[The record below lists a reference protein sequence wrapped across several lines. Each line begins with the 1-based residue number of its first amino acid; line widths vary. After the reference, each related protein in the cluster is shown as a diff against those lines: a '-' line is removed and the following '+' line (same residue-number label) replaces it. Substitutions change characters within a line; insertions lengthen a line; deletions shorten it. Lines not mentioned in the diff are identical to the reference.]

1 MPDVNKR
8 DYSPVSNPK
17 FGVNHKVRKQ
27 AREEKKA
34 EIKHH
39 NSKAEQKGLKETYE
53 RLAEQ
58 ENRKREEINKTI
70 KEQGYYNGPNGEHYE
85 VKLKKVNADYFA
97 KQKASMKV
105 RPTFF
110 FGAGLLNRIDVFINT
125 MMNRVA
131 TFFANLFTRGK
142 AQNEQIPSEYS
153 EAPNAFSGTKKM
165 DISYDDTIVSKDKS
179 INLVNELYQQNEKSG
194 ISNAKREFQLWMNSN
209 REYTTNPRDMV
220 FDYMKAATLQGIIT
234 DEKGITDALTY
245 AFENKCEYSQE
256 NDTVLMYFQM
266 KNGEIGAIGV
276 NGKGEIFTP
285 ETVVVDGNKIQNPIT
300 MEKMGDK
307 IPEKVAF
314 MSEQIK
320 ESQGLLRQF
329 SNEVGF
335 SKDSLQQVREYL
347 ERNDNH
353 DYDEHLKKIEETL
366 VDRNAIG
373 AINEFITKVDFRGE
387 INDVN
392 TVMNVSV
399 LRPMMMMNQ
408 MANPGQYSPVFNQA
422 YDQLTKGLSIDNAFA
437 VAETMLVNKDN
448 ELTIVPRETQKLI
461 TLHID
466 ELQAKGIPAKDVI
479 GIVQSYNESSIEM
492 AQINKQLID
501 FEISNGASAKDVIAT
516 KREME
521 INIEKIAESIEKEM
535 TKLDANTVIEDARNN
550 AQNTITGIYLANL
563 KQQEVLL
570 VAEKLPE
577 GYIREGF
584 MVAAGLSQEEFI
596 PENNTV
602 DEENRDAVYEDGP
615 DHDL

>member
-1 MPDVNKR
+1 M
-8 DYSPVSNPK
+8 
-17 FGVNHKVRKQ
+17 
-27 AREEKKA
+27 
-34 EIKHH
+34 
-39 NSKAEQKGLKETYE
+39 
-53 RLAEQ
+53 
-58 ENRKREEINKTI
+58 
-70 KEQGYYNGPNGEHYE
+70 
-85 VKLKKVNADYFA
+85 
-97 KQKASMKV
+97 
-105 RPTFF
+105 
-110 FGAGLLNRIDVFINT
+110 
-125 MMNRVA
+125 
-131 TFFANLFTRGK
+131 
-142 AQNEQIPSEYS
+142 
-153 EAPNAFSGTKKM
+153 
-165 DISYDDTIVSKDKS
+165 
-179 INLVNELYQQNEKSG
+179 
-194 ISNAKREFQLWMNSN
+194 
-209 REYTTNPRDMV
+209 
-220 FDYMKAATLQGIIT
+220 
-234 DEKGITDALTY
+234 
-245 AFENKCEYSQE
+245 
-256 NDTVLMYFQM
+256 
-266 KNGEIGAIGV
+266 
-276 NGKGEIFTP
+276 
-285 ETVVVDGNKIQNPIT
+285 
-300 MEKMGDK
+300 
-307 IPEKVAF
+307 
-314 MSEQIK
+314 
-320 ESQGLLRQF
+320 
-329 SNEVGF
+329 
-335 SKDSLQQVREYL
+335 REYL

-466 ELQAKGIPAKDVI
+466 ELQAKGISAKDVI

-501 FEISNGASAKDVIAT
+501 FEMSNGASTKDVIAT

-535 TKLDANTVIEDARNN
+535 SKLDANTVIEDARNN
-550 AQNTITGIYLANL
+550 AQNTIAGIYLANL